1 MGSDDP
7 LVTTWSKRRG
17 ILVLPRYNCQVPA
30 IEHKIFTDP
39 ATREANL
46 NEVVNLVVQNNYDG
60 INLDFEAAPASD
72 MDNFTA
78 YVQDLATR
86 LHAIGRRLSV
96 DVSPKTKDY
105 DPNHPRGN
113 TFDYAALSQ
122 YADSLF
128 LMMWGAHWTSSWP
141 GPLMDLGLTNQV
153 LAYADQAIPDRSKW
167 VLGAAMYGLDWPAG
181 GGINHPATPREYA
194 DTMALAQQYGAT
206 PLWDPVSQEMHVNY
220 TDSQGVPHEIWF
232 ENAQAIA
239 TRIAIAKQHGFGGL
253 GVWHLGNEDQTIW
266 SQTIMQ
272 PQGF

>member
-1 MGSDDP
+1 M
-7 LVTTWSKRRG
+7 R
-17 ILVLPRYNCQVPA
+17 VLPRYNCQWSA
-30 IEHKIFTDP
+30 TEHRIFTDP
-39 ATREANL
+39 VLRQANIDA
-46 NEVVNLVVQNNYDG
+46 LVAQVQQSGYDG

-72 MDNFTA
+72 MNNFTDF
-78 YVQDLATR
+78 VRDLSAR
-86 LHAIGRRLSV
+86 LHAIGRQLSV

-128 LMMWGAHWTSSWP
+128 LMMWGAHWSSSWP

-153 LAYADQAIPDRSKW
+153 LTYADTAIPDRTKW
-167 VLGAAMYGLDWPAG
+167 VLGAAMYGLDWPSG

-194 DTMALAQQYGAT
+194 DIMGSAAQYHAT
-206 PLWDPVSQEMHVNY
+206 PLWDPTSQEMHFNY
-220 TDSQGVPHEIWF
+220 TDSQGTPHEVWF

-253 GVWHLGNEDQTIW
+253 GVWHLGSEDQTIW
-266 SQTIMQ
+266 SQPIMQ